1 MIFNEVNEHK
11 SEININDT
19 IGFWGLSH
27 QDFSNQLNELQGKD
41 IQLNIASYGG
51 VVADAFAIYNSLRSH
66 TGKITANIY
75 GDSASAAT
83 FIAMA
88 ADEIRMADNV
98 LFLVHNVQG
107 VAIGDTEEMKKTIDV
122 MDKLNK
128 NIVNVYKKRTGLTAS
143 KVKKFMNNE
152 EWWTA
157 KETKDNGFIDKIVEP
172 SEIINRE
179 ETLMNCVDE
188 RLKEKL
194 VNKLNNNINQTTM
207 AEEKKET
214 SKVDALIE
222 GMSNFFAPKVDA
234 PEVTNEVAEVI
245 EDSFSKEDVDSL
257 VNAAKENATKLT
269 EANEVIVNAKD
280 NEIAKLK
287 ADLEKASNQPTNVE
301 GENKSP
307 EAEEKTISVSPF
319 LAKTANR
326 MLNKFKIN

>member
-1 MIFNEVNEHK
+1 MIFNEINDNK
-11 SEININDT
+11 SEINIDDT

-27 QDFSNQLNELQGKD
+27 QDFTSQLNELSGKD

-51 VVADAFAIYNSLRSH
+51 VVTDAFAIYNSLRSH

-107 VAIGDTEEMKKTIDV
+107 VAVGDTEEMKKTIEV

-188 RLKEKL
+188 KFKEKL
-194 VNKLNNNINQTTM
+194 VNKLTNINQTTM
-207 AEEKKET
+207 AEENKDA

-222 GMSNFFAPKVDA
+222 KMGNFFTAKVDTK
-234 PEVTNEVAEVI
+234 EVKEVAEVV
-245 EDSFSKEDVDSL
+245 EDSFSKEDVDSI
-257 VNAAKENATKLT
+257 VNAAKENATKLN
-269 EANEVIVNAKD
+269 EANDEIVNAKD
-280 NEIAKLK
+280 DEIVKLK
-287 ADLEKASNQPTNVE
+287 AELEKATATATNVSGGNE
-301 GENKSP
+301 DP
-307 EAEEKTISVSPF
+307 EAKELKEVGNPF
-319 LAKTANR
+319 CDYTASR
-326 MLNKFKIN
+326 MLNKFKID

>member
-1 MIFNEVNEHK
+1 MIFNEINEHK

-27 QDFSNQLNELQGKD
+27 QEFSNQLNELQGKD

-51 VVADAFAIYNSLRSH
+51 VVNDAFAIYNSLRSH

-75 GDSASAAT
+75 GDSASA
-83 FIAMA
+83 
-88 ADEIRMADNV
+88 D
-98 LFLVHNVQG
+98 NVQG

-194 VNKLNNNINQTTM
+194 VNKLTNINQTTM
-207 AEEKKET
+207 AENEKEV
-214 SKVDALIE
+214 SKIDALID
-222 GMSNFFAPKVDA
+222 GMASIFNKKEEVKETEKVV
-234 PEVTNEVAEVI
+234 EVV
-245 EDSFSKEDVDSL
+245 EDSFSSEDVDSI
-257 VNAAKENATKLT
+257 VNAAKENATKLN
-269 EANEVIVNAKD
+269 EANDVIVNAKD

-287 ADLEKASNQPTNVE
+287 ADLEKATVTATNVD
-301 GENKSP
+301 GGNDDP
-307 EAEEKTISVSPF
+307 EAKELKEVVNPF
-319 LAKTANR
+319 CDYTATR
-326 MLNKFKIN
+326 LLNKFKID

>member
-1 MIFNEVNEHK
+1 MIFNEINEHK

-128 NIVNVYKKRTGLTAS
+128 NIVNVYKKRTGLTSS

-194 VNKLNNNINQTTM
+194 VNKLTNINQTTM
-207 AEEKKET
+207 AENEKEV
-214 SKVDALIE
+214 SKIDALID
-222 GMSNFFAPKVDA
+222 GMANIFNKKEEVKETEKVV
-234 PEVTNEVAEVI
+234 EVV
-245 EDSFSKEDVDSL
+245 EDSFSSEDVDSI
-257 VNAAKENATKLT
+257 VNAAKENATKLN
-269 EANEVIVNAKD
+269 EANDVIVNAKD

-287 ADLEKASNQPTNVE
+287 ADLEKATVTATNVD
-301 GENKSP
+301 GGNDDP
-307 EAEEKTISVSPF
+307 EAKELKEVVNPF
-319 LAKTANR
+319 CDYTATR
-326 MLNKFKIN
+326 LLNKFKID